1 MSNIRDLARHLNVSI
16 GTVSRALNGRRD
28 VSALTRD
35 RVLAAAAELGY
46 SPNQSGRSLR
56 QGATGMIAA
65 MIPTSREMPLADTI
79 FVTVLDGLRAC
90 LADYALDLVV
100 LLCGPQENAYAYLR
114 RVVERRLADGFII
127 SDTQRIDPRIS
138 YLLERAIP
146 FVAFGRSR
154 SAGSYPWIDLD
165 IEGAAENAV
174 GRLAEM
180 GHRRIALATRD
191 GEINYGYIF
200 VEAFKRALR
209 RRRIAVEPWMFLR
222 GANSEEGGYH
232 IGEALLA
239 LPCRPTAIVLA
250 EDTMAVGLYRRLTEA
265 GLAPGRDLSI
275 ISFSARPIGR
285 FLSPKLTCF
294 RTSLRDLGVRLGEA
308 LLATMPAF
316 AETRRELVQA
326 RWPMELVV
334 GESDL
339 PPQAS

>member
-16 GTVSRALNGRRD
+16 GTVSRALNARPD
-28 VSALTRD
+28 VSASTRD
-35 RVLAAAAELGY
+35 RVLAAAADLGY

-56 QGATGMIAA
+56 QGVTGMIAA

-79 FVTVLDGLRAC
+79 FMTVLDGLRAC
-90 LADYALDLVV
+90 LADRALDLVV
-100 LLCGPQENAYAYLR
+100 LLGPQENANAYLR

-127 SDTQRIDPRIS
+127 SDTQRIDPRIT
-138 YLLERAIP
+138 YLLERSIP
-146 FVAFGRSR
+146 FVAFGRSQ

-165 IEGAAENAV
+165 IEGAAESAV

-191 GEINYGYIF
+191 NEINYGYIF

-209 RRRIAVEPWMFLR
+209 RRQIAVEPEMFLR

-232 IGEALLA
+232 VGEALLDM
-239 LPCRPTAIVLA
+239 PCRPTAIVLA
-250 EDTMAVGLYRRLTEA
+250 EDAMAVGLYRRLTEA
-265 GLAPGRDLSI
+265 GVAPGRDLAI
-275 ISFSARPIGR
+275 IGFQERPSGR

-294 RTSLRDLGVRLGEA
+294 RTPLRDLGVRLGEA

-316 AETRRELVQA
+316 AGASHELVQA

-339 PPQAS
+339 PPPAS